1 MEKKKLTYEE
11 LQTLAG
17 SLSSQLQNLQEAYQK
32 INYTNI
38 FKRLDYLFLVVQN
51 KDFFD
56 KSFVSNIKDE
66 IQSLL
71 KLENEDENK

>member
-32 INYTNI
+32 INYTNV